1 MPYSYGSFTKVNA
14 PWRQRNVE
22 CGCNVPM
29 SFEVASA
36 PKSLRVPLALHQ
48 SALLEDHVRVDSCP
62 GGTPAPYIWLE
73 VAAAWEPVCSRH
85 HMGKTTGSKGSAQR
99 TPGALVM
106 GTFRTARASYN
117 PNPVTR
123 QASLT
128 GRAPSVGLL
137 QCSRRGR
144 SMGSS
149 PQESAS
155 PNARRSRW

>member
-62 GGTPAPYIWLE
+62 GGPSAIYLVGGGGGMGTGG
-73 VAAAWEPVCSRH
+73 CRH